1 MEIRLEYRLQHQLQ
15 GRLDHPVPDGG
26 DAQAAQL
33 AVRLGNQ
40 PLPDRQRAETAVLQR
55 RPQLVEKVSRSPPVL
70 DGRRGRTVH
79 PGCPGTLVAPHP
91 IPCDQQERGIG
102 DEIEQIT
109 EPAMRITTG
118 PTVQLG
124 LNLQYPKLG

>member
-1 MEIRLEYRLQHQLQ
+1 LSPAPGTESVTARMEIRLENRLQHQLQ
-15 GRLDHPVPDGG
+15 GRLNHPVPDGS

-55 RPQLVEKVSRSPPVL
+55 RPQLTEEVPCSSPVL

-79 PGCPGTLVAPHP
+79 SGSPGTL
-91 IPCDQQERGIG
+91 
-102 DEIEQIT
+102 
-109 EPAMRITTG
+109 
-118 PTVQLG
+118 
-124 LNLQYPKLG
+124 